1 MHKALEV
8 LYHEHETIKSAI
20 GYRKKIN
27 VLAKKNNPKFKI
39 IVTELVGFFRKYA
52 DNFHHY
58 KEEKILFPLL
68 CEKNALLKDDSV
80 VEEMLGN
87 HDNFRDI
94 VKSIES
100 AAESGNYKESD
111 ELLNDYFDM
120 LIDHISVEDDELFL
134 MAENM
139 LNESELEK
147 LYNDFQKID
156 RKLGLDIKYDFE
168 NIKEKLEFELSSNQA

>member
-8 LYHEHETIKSAI
+8 LYREHETIKSVT
-20 GYRKKIN
+20 GFRKKIG
-27 VLAKKNNPKFKI
+27 VLAKKNPAKFKN
-39 IVTELVGFFRKYA
+39 IVTELIGFFRSYA

-68 CEKNALLKDDSV
+68 CEKNELLKDDSV

-94 VKSIES
+94 IKSIES

-111 ELLNDYFDM
+111 ELLNDYLDM
-120 LIDHISVEDDELFL
+120 LINHISVEDDELFL
-134 MAENM
+134 MAESL
-139 LNESELEK
+139 LNESELDK
-147 LYNDFQKID
+147 LYNDFQNID
-156 RKLGLDIKYDFE
+156 RELGLEIKNNYE
-168 NIKEKLEFELSSNQA
+168 NIKEKLKSDLNSN

>member
-8 LYHEHETIKSAI
+8 LYQEHETIKSVI
-20 GYRKKIN
+20 SYRKKIDI
-27 VLAKKNNPKFKI
+27 LAKKNPAKFKN
-39 IVTELVGFFRKYA
+39 IVTELIRFFRSYA

-68 CEKNALLKDDSV
+68 CEKNVLLKDDSV

-87 HDNFRDI
+87 HDNFRNI

-111 ELLNDYFDM
+111 ELLNDYLDM
-120 LIDHISVEDDELFL
+120 LINHISVEDDELFL
-134 MAENM
+134 MAESL

-147 LYNDFQKID
+147 LYIDFQNID
-156 RKLGLDIKYDFE
+156 RELGLDIKNDFE
-168 NIKEKLEFELSSNQA
+168 NIKKKLEFELNLH